1 MVHSYRMTPLP
12 LFPLPMAACPR
23 ELVPLHVFEE
33 RYKQMIRFCR
43 DQQEQGGAGEFI
55 IAYFGQQ
62 LVAVG
67 TVVRLVKV
75 LRTYDD
81 GRLDV
86 VVVGRRRCRIAE
98 VESGM
103 AYRMARPEP
112 MVDTKEDWNEL
123 LATEAF
129 NLHRSLIQ
137 VVTGQTPA
145 ESRYAGV
152 TELSFLLAATLGLGH
167 GIKQELLELTDED
180 QRLHLLIREMS
191 TLMHH
196 VEQVQT
202 AARAIQ
208 GHWEL
213 EKIYG
218 HHPTSRS

>member
-1 MVHSYRMTPLP
+1 MTPIP
-12 LFPLPMAACPR
+12 LFPLPMAACPH
-23 ELVPLHVFEE
+23 ELVPLHIFEE
-33 RYKQMIRFCR
+33 RYRQMVRFCR

-55 IAYFGQQ
+55 IAYFGQE
-62 LVAVG
+62 LAAIG

-81 GRLDV
+81 GRLDI
-86 VVVGRRRCRIAE
+86 VVVGRRRCRIEE
-98 VESGM
+98 VESEF
-103 AYRMARPEP
+103 AYRLARPEP
-112 MVDTKEDWNEL
+112 VADTKEDWSET

-137 VVTGQTPA
+137 VVTGKAPA
-145 ESRYAGV
+145 EARYAGV
-152 TELSFLLAATLGLGH
+152 TQLSFLLAATIGLGH
-167 GIKQELLELTDED
+167 GTKQELLELPDED
-180 QRLHLLIREMS
+180 QRLLLLIREMS

-196 VEQVQT
+196 VEQVQV

-218 HHPTSRS
+218 NQSNSRS